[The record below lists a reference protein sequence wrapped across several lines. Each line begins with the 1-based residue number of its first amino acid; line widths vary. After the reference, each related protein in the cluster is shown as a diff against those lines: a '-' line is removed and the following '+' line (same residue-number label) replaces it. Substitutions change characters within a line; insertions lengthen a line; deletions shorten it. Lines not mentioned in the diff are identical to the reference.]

1 MDIAVLFSN
10 LVGLFLLIGVGF
22 FAVRMNVLP
31 IQAAKP
37 MSALLMKITVPA
49 TVVSSMLR
57 PFDPAFLR
65 LGLSILAVGT
75 VLFAL
80 FAALSLGLA
89 PLCRVPQGRRG
100 MWCCCATFCN
110 NSFMGFPVALAV
122 LGEEGLALTVILAI
136 PFNLMA
142 YSIGARMV
150 CMDADGAGAAP
161 AVSWKR
167 ALFSMIN
174 LATLVGTVLYITQLP
189 VPEAV
194 QTPLRHLSNVTTPLS
209 MIITGMNLSQ
219 GSLADVV
226 RDRDAFTASAMRLLL
241 FPLIAWGVMRCIP
254 GLDGLVMGAALLN
267 MSMPAPAAATLM
279 GEEYGGNVQIGS
291 RIIFLSS
298 LLCVATIPLIS
309 LLL

>member
-31 IQAAKP
+31 IEAAKP

-142 YSIGARMV
+142 YSIGAWTGR
-150 CMDADGAGAAP
+150 AP
-161 AVSWKR
+161 PPPFPGSGP
-167 ALFSMIN
+167 FS
-174 LATLVGTVLYITQLP
+174 A
-189 VPEAV
+189 
-194 QTPLRHLSNVTTPLS
+194 
-209 MIITGMNLSQ
+209 
-219 GSLADVV
+219 
-226 RDRDAFTASAMRLLL
+226 
-241 FPLIAWGVMRCIP
+241 
-254 GLDGLVMGAALLN
+254 
-267 MSMPAPAAATLM
+267 
-279 GEEYGGNVQIGS
+279 
-291 RIIFLSS
+291 
-298 LLCVATIPLIS
+298 
-309 LLL
+309 

>member
-150 CMDADGAGAAP
+150 CMDADVAGAAP
-161 AVSWKR
+161 AASWKR

>member
-89 PLCRVPQGRRG
+89 PLCRVPRGRRG

>member
-89 PLCRVPQGRRG
+89 PLCRVPRGRRG

-110 NSFMGFPVALAV
+110 NGFMGFPVALAV

-167 ALFSMIN
+167 ALFSTIN

-241 FPLIAWGVMRCIP
+241 FPLIAWG
-254 GLDGLVMGAALLN
+254 
-267 MSMPAPAAATLM
+267 
-279 GEEYGGNVQIGS
+279 
-291 RIIFLSS
+291 
-298 LLCVATIPLIS
+298 
-309 LLL
+309 

>member
-31 IQAAKP
+31 IEAAKP

-161 AVSWKR
+161 AASWKR

-189 VPEAV
+189 VPDAV

>member
-89 PLCRVPQGRRG
+89 PLCRVPRGRRG

-161 AVSWKR
+161 AASWKR
-167 ALFSMIN
+167 ALFSTIN

-241 FPLIAWGVMRCIP
+241 ITLIAWGVMRCIP

>member
-57 PFDPAFLR
+57 PFDPAFFR

-89 PLCRVPQGRRG
+89 PLCRVPRGRRG

-161 AVSWKR
+161 AASWKR
-167 ALFSMIN
+167 ALFSTIN

-189 VPEAV
+189 VPETV

-226 RDRDAFTASAMRLLL
+226 RDQDAFTASAMRLLL

>member
-80 FAALSLGLA
+80 FVALSLGLA
-89 PLCRVPQGRRG
+89 PLCRVPRGRRG

-161 AVSWKR
+161 AASWKR
-167 ALFSMIN
+167 ALFSTIN